1 MNRLR
6 CDVLVA
12 GGGTAGLGAAVA
24 AARAGAET
32 LLVERRSGL
41 GGMAFSALVHTMC
54 GLYTLRS
61 DEAAPLEFANPGL
74 PREVA
79 ERLLACG
86 GARSPVRMGRL
97 DVLPHRPA
105 ALAFVADQLVAETRG
120 LRVLLHTEITAM
132 EKREPDSLAGAR
144 AFCRGEF
151 LEVEARAVVDCTGDA
166 EAAALAGAAFET
178 APAAGLQRPAWIF
191 GVCGVAPGALAGNA
205 RLALAHAV
213 ASAVSDGRLPA
224 EALGT
229 AFREGVSSGEGWG
242 TIDLQA
248 DPYDP
253 CSPECL
259 TRLETLGRRTA
270 FALLEFLK
278 TSVPGFENSHPGPM
292 PAQAGIRESRRIV
305 GRAQLTGDD
314 ILQGRANS
322 DPAAFAAWPLELRET
337 AKGPKFLFPEENRS
351 AAIPLGCLRARDFE
365 NLFMAGRCLSATH
378 EAQASIRVTGT
389 CLATGEAAGKA
400 AAHFAA
406 SAAL

>member
-1 MNRLR
+1 MTRLS

-12 GGGTAGLGAAVA
+12 GGGTAGIGAAVA
-24 AARAGAET
+24 SARGGAKT

-54 GLYTLRS
+54 GLYKLRS
-61 DEAAPLEFANPGL
+61 DGSEPLEYSNPGL
-74 PREVA
+74 PREFA

-86 GARSPVRMGRL
+86 GARPPVRMGRL

-105 ALAFVADQLVAETRG
+105 ALAFVADQLAAETPG
-120 LRVLLHTEITAM
+120 LEILLHSEITAV
-132 EKREPDSLAGAR
+132 ERRGADVLAGVQL
-144 AFCRGEF
+144 FCRGGF
-151 LEVEARAVVDCTGDA
+151 YEVEAGVVVDCTGDA

-178 APAAGLQRPAWIF
+178 APAASLQRPAWIF
-191 GVCGVAPGALAGNA
+191 GICGVAPGAVSGDA
-205 RLALAHAV
+205 RLVLAHAV
-213 ASAVSDGRLPA
+213 SSAVSRGQLPA
-224 EALGT
+224 ETLGT
-229 AFREGVSSGEGWG
+229 AFREGIAPTEAWG

-253 CSPECL
+253 CSPGCL

-270 FALLEFLK
+270 FAMLEFLK
-278 TSVPGFENSHPGPM
+278 ASVPGFENSHPGPM

-305 GRAQLTGDD
+305 GRSQLTEDD
-314 ILQGRANS
+314 ILQGRACGH
-322 DPAAFAAWPLELRET
+322 PAAFAAWPLELRET
-337 AKGPKFLFPEENRS
+337 ARGPKFRFPVENRS
-351 AAIPLGCLRARDFE
+351 AAIPHGCLRARDFK

-378 EAQASIRVTGT
+378 EAQASIRVTAT

-406 SAAL
+406 SGAL